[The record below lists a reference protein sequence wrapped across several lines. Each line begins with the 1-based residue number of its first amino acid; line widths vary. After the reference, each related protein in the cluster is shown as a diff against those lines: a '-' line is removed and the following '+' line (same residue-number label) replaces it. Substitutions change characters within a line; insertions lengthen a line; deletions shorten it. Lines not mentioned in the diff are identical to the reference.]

1 MTLGGIGRWTEQRD
15 QSANR
20 AGTMTPG
27 VGTGH
32 VVTRSLRDLRAQVS
46 FVKFFQRVEILGLD
60 IELLRGVVN
69 ALILT
74 CTPAQVFSNLET
86 TPLFECVDLSLS
98 LPTTVNVSS
107 SQITGNYSLHCGSI
121 NSLIALYYTLD

>member
-1 MTLGGIGRWTEQRD
+1 MDRVKGLISQSGLGTV
-15 QSANR
+15 
-20 AGTMTPG
+20 TPG

-98 LPTTVNVSS
+98 LTITVNASS
-107 SQITGNYSLHCGSI
+107 SQINDNYSLHCGSI
-121 NSLIALYYTLD
+121 NPLFALHYALD